1 MKTWGRRA
9 EAPEGREGTACI
21 YLLAKN
27 FFSQCWH
34 LEIHQDTLVQEQIPI
49 PVCGNVRAANTGAP
63 WACPSLSLGHFA
75 KEKEGGLWLFV
86 HVLGLNH
93 SPA

>member
-1 MKTWGRRA
+1 MLSEDMGQK
-9 EAPEGREGTACI
+9 APRGRERTTCI
-21 YLLAKN
+21 YPLAKN

-34 LEIHQDTLVQEQIPI
+34 LEIHQNILAQEQIPV
-49 PVCGNVRAANTGAP
+49 PVCGNVRAANTRAL
-63 WACPSLSLGHFA
+63 WACPSLPLGHFA

-86 HVLGLNH
+86 HVLGVKH